1 MGFTGL
7 VFNTISP
14 MLPTV
19 PNPAQ
24 RQPLMFSAA
33 APIFVCYIVQAILVQ
48 LPRTLAWKL
57 IFLSVMI
64 WSVWHAVMEY
74 SLSARIAYVVGREPD
89 VERFR
94 IFDHLF
100 VVSCF
105 ASISCSQS
113 IRILFLRRLLF

>member
-7 VFNTISP
+7 VSNMISP

-24 RQPLMFSAA
+24 RQPLTFSAA

-48 LPRTLAWKL
+48 LPRTLAWRL

-74 SLSARIAYVVGREPD
+74 SLSARIAYVVGRED

-94 IFDHLF
+94 IFDYLF

-105 ASISCSQS
+105 ASISCSQY
-113 IRILFLRRLLF
+113 IRILLLRRLLF